1 MRSGLPAL
9 LDSEDPGLPFFDHA
23 LGPVDELANPHARR
37 EFFCCNHVF
46 DGAGRYAKASDE

>member
-9 LDSEDPGLPFFDHA
+9 LDSEDPGLPFLDGV
-23 LGPVDELANPHARR
+23 LSPVGELANPHAWR
-37 EFFCCNHVF
+37 EFFSFNHVF